1 MSKRPRLHLSNLC
14 NLWIILILKGLAMID
29 KRTLFVNDNLFQDK
43 TPVCNTGCSPQ
54 GKSGDEYESKK

>member
-1 MSKRPRLHLSNLC
+1 
-14 NLWIILILKGLAMID
+14 MID